1 MTTCQIDTLLAA
13 DCAYPIANG
22 PTYRDGLEE
31 SEARGAALKECTG
44 RMRVIREA
52 CAPNTE

>member
-1 MTTCQIDTLLAA
+1 VTTCQIDTLLAA